1 MGKPTAKGPNHGR
14 DDENRAAQRQVARRG
29 PTDLQAVCTSSAY
42 RQLISRLR
50 SQLRAAQAHA
60 AQAVNSEL
68 VLLYWS
74 IGHEILVQQH
84 ASGWGDD
91 VVGRIARDLALE
103 TGSARGF
110 SRRNLFYMRRFAAL
124 WPERE
129 KVQALTAQVGW
140 SHHQVLLDAFS
151 GDRARYA
158 WYASRVA
165 QERWSY
171 RHLKAQITLRLHE
184 RVGAAVTNFD
194 AALGPGDAERALE
207 AVKDPYVF
215 DFLELSEDGAV
226 DDQLRRGDDRESVGI
241 ILCTERDETFAELA
255 LRRVYAPIAVATWR
269 AGAGPPELKTA
280 AGRPRG
286 AERGA
291 GAQDGTPAELAEL
304 AELDEVRARLAERVA
319 QRVPE
324 IARQGT

>member
-1 MGKPTAKGPNHGR
+1 VGEKEEMGKPTAKGPNHGR

-50 SQLRAAQAHA
+50 SQIRAAQAHA

-124 WPERE
+124 WPERK
-129 KVQALTAQVGW
+129 KVQTLPAQIGW
-140 SHHQVLLDAFS
+140 SHHQVLLEAFS
-151 GDRARYA
+151 GDRARYI

-165 QERWSY
+165 QERWSC

-215 DFLELSEDGAV
+215 DFLELSESSSRRMGPLTTSCAAATTARAWGSFSARSATRRSPSLLCAACTRRSRSPHGA
-226 DDQLRRGDDRESVGI
+226 QGRGRRSSRP
-241 ILCTERDETFAELA
+241 RQ
-255 LRRVYAPIAVATWR
+255 
-269 AGAGPPELKTA
+269 
-280 AGRPRG
+280 AGRVG
-286 AERGA
+286 QSA
-291 GAQDGTPAELAEL
+291 AQAHRT
-304 AELDEVRARLAERVA
+304 ARR
-319 QRVPE
+319 RS
-324 IARQGT
+324 